1 MRIYYSS
8 KFEREYK
15 KLPELIKEFAEEKER
30 IFRSDPFDVRLN
42 THKLGGKLKG
52 YWAFYIDKRN
62 RIIFEFAEKGIV
74 WFHSVGDHS
83 IYQQAGRFNY

>member
-15 KLPELIKEFAEEKER
+15 KLPKEIKKLAEEKEA
-30 IFRSDPFDVRLN
+30 IFRENIFSPQLN
-42 THKLGGKLKG
+42 THKLHGRLKE
-52 YWAFYIDKRN
+52 YWVFSINEQY
-62 RIIFEFAEKGIV
+62 RIIFNFAKKDTI

-83 IYQQAGRFNY
+83 VYQ